1 MMGQADTVQGWRSA
15 GATHAGLERTSNQ
28 DSWLELPAAG
38 LWVIADG
45 MGGYHAGDVASR
57 MVCEGVADFAAQPTL
72 EASIDDLRQRIS
84 DVNQQLYSASIRPV
98 DPVQSGSTVVMLLAA
113 GDTCA
118 ALWAGDSRVYRLR
131 QGELLQ
137 MTVDHSWAAQLSLR
151 GIKHQ
156 LTDHTI
162 LRAVGGEAT
171 LVMDVKRDRVQRGD
185 RYLICSDGLYR
196 ELSAEQMAALL
207 AEGDVQHCTQLLLE
221 AALAA
226 GGHDNV
232 TLIVVEAC

>member
-1 MMGQADTVQGWRSA
+1 MMPAAKTVHGWRSA
-15 GATHAGLERTSNQ
+15 GATHPGLERTSNQ
-28 DSWLELPAAG
+28 DAWLALPQSG

-45 MGGYHAGDVASR
+45 MGGYQAGDLASR
-57 MVCEGVADFAAQPTL
+57 SVCDALADFAPGATL
-72 EASIDDLRQRIS
+72 ETSIDELRERINE
-84 DVNQQLYSASIRPV
+84 VNQQLHAASLREV

-113 GDTCA
+113 QDACA

-131 QGELLQ
+131 QRELLQ
-137 MTVDHSWAAQLSLR
+137 ITIDHSWAAQLSLR

-171 LVMDVKRDRVQRGD
+171 LVLDVKRDQVQCGD

-196 ELSAEQMAALL
+196 ELTLEQMAALL
-207 AEGDVQHCTQLLLE
+207 ANGEVQHCVQALLE

-226 GGHDNV
+226 GAHDNV
-232 TLIVVEAC
+232 SLIVVEAG

>member
-1 MMGQADTVQGWRSA
+1 MMPTAETGYSWRSA
-15 GATHAGLERTSNQ
+15 GATHPGLERTSNQ
-28 DSWLELPAAG
+28 DSWLELPQSG

-45 MGGYHAGDVASR
+45 MGGYQAGDEASR
-57 MVCEGVADFAAQPTL
+57 SVCEAVADFTASATL
-72 EASIDDLRQRIS
+72 EESIDELRERIS
-84 DVNQQLYSASIRPV
+84 SVNQQLYGASIRAV

-131 QGELLQ
+131 QRELLQ
-137 MTVDHSWAAQLSLR
+137 LTIDHSWAAQLTLR

-171 LVMDVKRDRVQRGD
+171 LVLDVKRDQVRRGD
-185 RYLICSDGLYR
+185 RYMICSDGLYR
-196 ELSAEQMAALL
+196 ELTPEQIAALL
-207 AEGDVQHCTQLLLE
+207 AAGDVQHCVQALLE
-221 AALAA
+221 ATLAA
-226 GGHDNV
+226 GAHDNV
-232 TLIVVEAC
+232 SLIVVEAC

>member
-1 MMGQADTVQGWRSA
+1 MAAADTVQRWRSA
-15 GATHAGLERTSNQ
+15 GATHVGLERTSNQ
-28 DSWLELPAAG
+28 DSWLELPEAG

-57 MVCEGVADFAAQPTL
+57 MVCEGVANFSPGATF
-72 EASIDDLRQRIS
+72 EASIDELRQRVA
-84 DVNQQLYSASIRPV
+84 DVNQQLFAASVRPV
-98 DPVQSGSTVVMLLAA
+98 DPVQSGSTVVMLLTA

-137 MTVDHSWAAQLSLR
+137 MTIDHSWAAELSRR

-162 LRAVGGEAT
+162 LRAVGGEST
-171 LVMDVKRDRVQRGD
+171 LLLDVKRDQVQRGD

-196 ELSAEQMAALL
+196 ELSPQQTAVLL
-207 AEGDVQHCTQLLLE
+207 GEGEVDHCAQRLLE

-232 TLIVVEAC
+232 TLIVIEAC

>member
-1 MMGQADTVQGWRSA
+1 MIPAAKTGHRWRSA
-15 GATHAGLERTSNQ
+15 GATHTGLERTNNQ
-28 DSWLELPAAG
+28 DAWLALPQSG

-45 MGGYHAGDVASR
+45 MGGYQAGDEASR
-57 MVCEGVADFAAQPTL
+57 SVCEALTDFAPGATL
-72 EASIDDLRQRIS
+72 ESSIDELRERING
-84 DVNQQLYSASIRPV
+84 VNHQLHGASLREV

-113 GDTCA
+113 ENACA
-118 ALWAGDSRVYRLR
+118 VLWAGDSRVYRLR
-131 QGELLQ
+131 QREFLQ
-137 MTVDHSWAAQLSLR
+137 MTVDHSWAAQLTLR

-171 LVMDVKRDRVQRGD
+171 LVLEVKRDQVQRGD
-185 RYLICSDGLYR
+185 RYLVCSDGLYR
-196 ELSAEQMAALL
+196 ELTPEQMAALL
-207 AEGDVQHCTQLLLE
+207 AQGEVSHCVQTLLD

-232 TLIVVEAC
+232 SLIVVEAG

>member
-1 MMGQADTVQGWRSA
+1 MPALDTVYQWRSA
-15 GATHAGLERTSNQ
+15 GATHTGLERTSNQ
-28 DSWLELPAAG
+28 DAWLELPQAR

-45 MGGYHAGDVASR
+45 MGGYLAGDVASR
-57 MVCEGVADFAAQPTL
+57 MVCEAVADFTPGATL
-72 EASIDDLRQRIS
+72 EASIDALRARI
-84 DVNQQLYSASIRPV
+84 DAVNQKLYAASIRPI
-98 DPVQSGSTVVMLLAA
+98 DPLQSGTTVVMLLAA
-113 GDTCA
+113 GDACA

-131 QGELLQ
+131 QGELTQL
-137 MTVDHSWAAQLSLR
+137 TVDHSWAAQLSLR

-171 LVMDVKRDRVQRGD
+171 LVLDVKRERVQRGD

-196 ELSAEQMAALL
+196 ELTPEQMTALL
-207 AEGDVQHCTQLLLE
+207 AHGEVQHCVQLLLE

-232 TLIVVEAC
+232 SLIVTEAG

>member
-1 MMGQADTVQGWRSA
+1 MMAQADTVQGWRSA

-57 MVCEGVADFAAQPTL
+57 MVCEGLADFTAQATL
-72 EASIDDLRQRIS
+72 EASIDDLRQRVS
-84 DVNQQLYSASIRPV
+84 DVNQQLYAASIRPV

-131 QGELLQ
+131 KGELLQ

-171 LVMDVKRDRVQRGD
+171 LVTDVKRDRVQRGD

>member
-1 MMGQADTVQGWRSA
+1 MMAQADTVQGWRSA

-45 MGGYHAGDVASR
+45 MGGYHAGDVAIR
-57 MVCEGVADFAAQPTL
+57 MVCEGVANFTAQRTL
-72 EASIDDLRQRIS
+72 EASIDELRQRVN
-84 DVNQQLYSASIRPV
+84 DVNAQLYGASIRPV

-118 ALWAGDSRVYRLR
+118 ALWAGDSRVYRWR
-131 QGELLQ
+131 KGELVQ
-137 MTVDHSWAAQLSLR
+137 MTIDHSWAAQLALR

-162 LRAVGGEAT
+162 LRAVGGEST
-171 LVMDVKRDRVQRGD
+171 LVMDVKRDRVERGD

-207 AEGDVQHCTQLLLE
+207 AAGDVQHCTQLLLE